1 MDCHDVFSFTTF
13 WHISCKELKF
23 IVELEFLFFFLR
35 ENKLEFTFQFVHE
48 MLKFILAGDL
58 KGSFFKMFA
67 QNFARGNS
75 VQNGPDFPA
84 KSLDAIFYMFNLK
97 LVRENSKHETFV
109 VFWKTIKYNTKL
121 IDLFV

>member
-1 MDCHDVFSFTTF
+1 MMFFHLQLSDI
-13 WHISCKELKF
+13 ISCKELKF

-48 MLKFILAGDL
+48 MLLKFILAGDL

-84 KSLDAIFYMFNLK
+84 KSLSIYA
-97 LVRENSKHETFV
+97 
-109 VFWKTIKYNTKL
+109 
-121 IDLFV
+121 

>member
-1 MDCHDVFSFTTF
+1 MFFHLQLSDI
-13 WHISCKELKF
+13 ISCKELKF

-48 MLKFILAGDL
+48 MLLKFILAGDL

-84 KSLDAIFYMFNLK
+84 KSLSIYA
-97 LVRENSKHETFV
+97 
-109 VFWKTIKYNTKL
+109 
-121 IDLFV
+121 